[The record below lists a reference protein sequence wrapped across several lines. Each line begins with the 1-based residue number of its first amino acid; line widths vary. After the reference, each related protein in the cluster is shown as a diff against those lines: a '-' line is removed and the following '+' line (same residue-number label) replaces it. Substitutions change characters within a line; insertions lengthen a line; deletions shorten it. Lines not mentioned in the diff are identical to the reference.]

1 MIDFVNLIN
10 GGFMAIGGLFFA
22 WYIFRTWKYMIKKK
36 LLRPVYLYVSVITAL
51 IAIYI
56 GASIAFREIQKV
68 FP

>member
-1 MIDFVNLIN
+1 
-10 GGFMAIGGLFFA
+10 MAIGGLFFA